1 MFIIEECTCT
11 ANIFNSEVFQ
21 SIVGGV
27 AVYLIGIFLER
38 LYIAPLTKYND
49 LRSEISYCLFQYESA
64 YSNPY
69 DNVENADWH
78 NEASKE
84 LRKMA
89 SKTQAFAQERKF
101 LAKIRIP
108 SKKALIEVCRLLL
121 LLSNNMQASADDTG
135 VIKANKE
142 AARSIRSYLSLD
154 TKL

>member
-1 MFIIEECTCT
+1 MGEFVGWFVGILCTD
-11 ANIFNSEVFQ
+11 
-21 SIVGGV
+21 
-27 AVYLIGIFLER
+27 
-38 LYIAPLTKYND
+38 PLKKYND
-49 LRSEISYCLFQYESA
+49 LRSDISYCLFQYESA

-69 DNVENADWH
+69 DNVENTDWH

-108 SKKALIEVCRLLL
+108 SKKALIEVCRSLL
-121 LLSNNMQASADDTG
+121 LLSNNMQASDGDND
-135 VIKANKE
+135 VIKTNKE